1 MPIDQSSAGGCL
13 SAHFQSALLTEI
25 TALSKCFCQ
34 LLCTDRSLQI
44 VSKFTPETTFNFV
57 CTTDQRSLLIP
68 WWATLHKTKQTSPAF
83 FHVASVLYKVFPSRQ
98 QVEVSVAAES
108 TTDTQHPY
116 TKYSQGVG
124 AQDLLL
130 LSHLGAT
137 RKLGARMCFIERCH
151 FKGR

>member
-116 TKYSQGVG
+116 TKYTVKVSV
-124 AQDLLL
+124 LRTCCCYL
-130 LSHLGAT
+130 
-137 RKLGARMCFIERCH
+137 I
-151 FKGR
+151 